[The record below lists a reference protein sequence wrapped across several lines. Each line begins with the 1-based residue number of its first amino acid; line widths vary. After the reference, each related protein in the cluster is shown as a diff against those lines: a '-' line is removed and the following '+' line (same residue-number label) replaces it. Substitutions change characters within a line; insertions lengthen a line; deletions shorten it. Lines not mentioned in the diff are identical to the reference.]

1 MYKNLQHG
9 FSLIELM
16 IVVAIVSI
24 LSSISISAYKG
35 YVARSSHIA
44 GYAEIHAGQIKME
57 TLLLTGT
64 SVLLPD
70 TINLPDFT
78 QNCSAITAIS
88 DASAGTGSIT
98 CTLIGNNYINGY
110 VITLGRDANGF
121 WSCNSTVSS
130 AYTGKC
136 TGI

>member
-1 MYKNLQHG
+1 MNKHSLQG
-9 FSLIELM
+9 VTLIELM
-16 IVVAIVSI
+16 IVVAIIGI
-24 LSSISISAYKG
+24 LASVSISAYKG

-44 GYAEIHAGQIKME
+44 GYVEIRGGQVKME
-57 TLLLTGT
+57 TLLLTGA

-78 QNCSAITAIS
+78 QNCSAITAVS
-88 DASAGTGSIT
+88 DAGTGTGSIT
-98 CTLIGNNYINGY
+98 CTLIGNDYISGN

-130 AYTGKC
+130 TYTGKC